1 MSLAGSNQLLQGD
14 LMDMQPWL
22 GRYCV
27 PAGSA
32 IDWKPWGCWNLA
44 VSVGQEMP
52 FESRVAPA
60 GPDLSVMMSGGQT
73 T

>member
-1 MSLAGSNQLLQGD
+1 MLLAGSNQLLQGD

-22 GRYCV
+22 GRYGMFG
-27 PAGSA
+27 PSDN
-32 IDWKPWGCWNLA
+32 DWKPWGCWNLA